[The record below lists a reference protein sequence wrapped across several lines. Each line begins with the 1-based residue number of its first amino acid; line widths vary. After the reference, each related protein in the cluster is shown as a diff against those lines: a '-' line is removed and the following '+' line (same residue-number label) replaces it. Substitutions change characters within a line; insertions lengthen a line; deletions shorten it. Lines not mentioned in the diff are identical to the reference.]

1 MEEMILNI
9 ITHSGEART
18 YAMEAIQYAKKSD
31 FDKAKKIYRKV

>member
-18 YAMEAIQYAKKSD
+18 YAMEAIQYAKRVSLIKL
-31 FDKAKKIYRKV
+31 KNL